1 MAYNNMIDERVHIFN
16 LERENARLA
25 EIYRGDKEQEDIEW
39 ETCSIEEVQELL
51 KVSEDEARKLVKSGL
66 FKTYRVGNEYRATRK
81 SVEERKKTVE
91 AMLTYQNQKTMSVP
105 DLKRILGLG
114 KTAAYRLVNQCYF
127 KTYVV
132 FGKLRIDV
140 ESFEKWYAGQ
150 FHYKKVNGE
159 RPGTDHIETICPIT
173 MAKVLGIPKSTAYDF
188 LNNGEVEF
196 IVVNGKRRVIRKSF
210 EDWYASQSHYKMIK
224 TIEEVENYVD

>member
-1 MAYNNMIDERVHIFN
+1 MAYGDKIDERVHIFN
-16 LERENARLA
+16 LERENSRLA
-25 EIYRGDKEQEDIEW
+25 EIYRGDKEKEDIEW
-39 ETCSIEEVQELL
+39 DTYSIEEVQKLL

-66 FKTYRVGNEYRATRK
+66 FKTYRVGNEYRASRK

-105 DLKRILGLG
+105 DLMRILGLG
-114 KTAAYRLVNQCYF
+114 KTSTYRLVNQCYF

-140 ESFEKWYAGQ
+140 DSFEKWYAGQ

-159 RPGTDHIETICPIT
+159 RPGTDHIETIAPTTI
-173 MAKVLGIPKSTAYDF
+173 AKVLGVSKSTAYDF
-188 LNNGEVEF
+188 LNNGEIEF
-196 IVVNGKRRVIRKSF
+196 IVVKGKRRVIRQSF
-210 EDWYASQSHYKMIK
+210 EDWYASQNRFKMIK

>member
-1 MAYNNMIDERVHIFN
+1 MAYGDKIDERVHIFN
-16 LERENARLA
+16 LERENSRLA
-25 EIYRGDKEQEDIEW
+25 EIYRGDKEKEDIEW
-39 ETCSIEEVQELL
+39 DTYSIEEVQKLL

-66 FKTYRVGNEYRATRK
+66 FKTYRVGNEYRASRK

-105 DLKRILGLG
+105 DLMRILGLG
-114 KTAAYRLVNQCYF
+114 KTSTYRLVNQCYF

-159 RPGTDHIETICPIT
+159 RPGTDHIETIAPTT
-173 MAKVLGIPKSTAYDF
+173 MAKVLGVSKSTAYDF
-188 LNNGEVEF
+188 LNNGEIEF
-196 IVVNGKRRVIRKSF
+196 IVVKGKRRVIRQSF
-210 EDWYASQSHYKMIK
+210 EDWYASQNRFKMIK

>member
-1 MAYNNMIDERVHIFN
+1 MAYGDKIDERVHIFN
-16 LERENARLA
+16 LERENSRLA
-25 EIYRGDKEQEDIEW
+25 EIYRGDKEKEDIEW
-39 ETCSIEEVQELL
+39 DTYSIEEVQKLL

-66 FKTYRVGNEYRATRK
+66 FKTYRVGNEYRASRK

-105 DLKRILGLG
+105 DLMRILGLG
-114 KTAAYRLVNQCYF
+114 KTSTYRLVNQCYF

-132 FGKLRIDV
+132 FGKMRIDV

-159 RPGTDHIETICPIT
+159 RPGTDHIETIAPTTI
-173 MAKVLGIPKSTAYDF
+173 AKVLGVSKSTAYDF
-188 LNNGEVEF
+188 LNNGEIEF
-196 IVVNGKRRVIRKSF
+196 IVVKGKRRVIRQSF
-210 EDWYASQSHYKMIK
+210 EEWYASQNRFKMIK